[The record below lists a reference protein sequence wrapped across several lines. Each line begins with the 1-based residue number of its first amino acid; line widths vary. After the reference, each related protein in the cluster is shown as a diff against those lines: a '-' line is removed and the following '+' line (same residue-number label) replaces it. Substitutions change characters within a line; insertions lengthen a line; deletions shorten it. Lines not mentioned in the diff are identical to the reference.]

1 MEQFFAQMLNFLD
14 YPESMYLAVVE
25 ALKCETYPNPK
36 VGAVLLDKD
45 NKLKAL
51 GHHKGKGTNHAEI
64 EILNKTNIVSDD
76 TLYVSLEPC
85 FHTDTSPSCADELLD
100 SNLKNIV
107 IGDIDTDL
115 RTNGKSI
122 NKLQKA
128 GLNITIIEGVNNFIN
143 PNYNKKNL
151 NDSSITYIGKIATS
165 INNKITNND
174 DTDRYITNS
183 KSLQLT
189 HLLRATVD
197 GILIGKNT
205 LINDNPKLNIR
216 HPSLNS
222 IDIEKYILWG
232 NEETEIRKYAEQHI
246 DKIFI
251 TNFDNNMV
259 NVQNIENLSF
269 LNLDKFLKSQKINSL
284 LVEGGN
290 TVHKYLIKS
299 NSYDYFYKFI
309 SDNHINNGLSFDLD
323 IDSYLENN
331 LSLNRKIR
339 LNNNSLHIYN

>member
-36 VGAVLLDKD
+36 VGAVLLDKH
-45 NKLKAL
+45 NNLKAL
-51 GHHKGKGTNHAEI
+51 GHHKGKGTDHAEI
-64 EILNKTNIVSDD
+64 EILNKVKIVSDD

-100 SNLKNIV
+100 TNLKNIV
-107 IGDIDTDL
+107 IGDVDTDL

-122 NKLQKA
+122 NKLQNA
-128 GLNITIIEGVNNFIN
+128 GLNITIIKDVNNFIN

-151 NDSSITYIGKIATS
+151 NDTSITYIGKIATS
-165 INNKITNND
+165 KNNKITNND
-174 DTDRYITNS
+174 ETKRYITNS
-183 KSLQLT
+183 KSLKLT

-216 HPSLNS
+216 HESLKS
-222 IDIEKYILWG
+222 VDIKKYILWG
-232 NEETEIRKYAEQHI
+232 TEEIGISKYAEPHK

-251 TNFDNNMV
+251 TNFDNTMV
-259 NVQNIENLSF
+259 NIQNIYDLSF
-269 LNLDKFLKSQKINSL
+269 LNLNKFFKSQKINSL

-290 TVHKYLIKS
+290 TLHKYLIKS

-309 SDNHINNGLSFDLD
+309 SDDHISNGLSFDLD

-339 LNNNSLHIYN
+339 LNDNSLHIYN